1 MRTGRALASAA
12 GLVAGL
18 TLLSRVFGLVRK
30 LAQSWA
36 LSDSPIATAYDTA
49 NTVPNVLFEVAAG
62 GALAGAVIPILS
74 RFLKV
79 GDKRLAAQA
88 AGALMT
94 WILSVGMALAL
105 VVSVTASP
113 IISVLLADA
122 APEMRNLAALLLRI
136 FAAQIP
142 LYGLSVVATGI
153 LHSHGH
159 FFWPALSPL
168 LSSVSVSAMF
178 LWYSTWVEPFADPAA
193 LTLAEVALLGGGTTL
208 GVVLFAIPQLLIASR
223 FVRLRPTFTF
233 PPGVGALTLRLGAAG
248 LATLAAQQVAI
259 IAIMIVANSAGDVGT
274 YAAFN
279 YAYAIFMVPYAVL
292 AVPIAT
298 VTFPRISAATGQAR
312 THVVAQSTRLVLVMG
327 MVSAALLIVLASP
340 AKIVLEVG
348 RDIAGLETAMQ
359 AMAIGAVGMSLLY
372 HGVRVLYGCGQARR
386 VIAANSFGWGTVVGG
401 LVVSALLG
409 ISGRISTLM
418 AVGISISVGLSVGAV
433 AVLVM
438 MFRSLGPQSVAG
450 IARTGVTLLPVLVAA
465 GLAARFL
472 VGWILDAGGS
482 TILAAI
488 GAAVVGGVVVIGAA
502 GAALYAADRQAFASL
517 SR

>member
-94 WILSVGMALAL
+94 WILSAGMVLAL
-105 VVSVTASP
+105 VVSVAASP
-113 IISVLLADA
+113 IISILLADA

-168 LSSVSVSAMF
+168 LSSVSVAAMF

-298 VTFPRISAATGQAR
+298 VTFPRITTATGQAR
-312 THVVAQSTRLVLVMG
+312 TQVVAQSTRLVLAMG

-348 RDIAGLETAMQ
+348 RDIAGLEAAMQ
-359 AMAIGAVGMSLLY
+359 AMAIGSVGMSLLY

-465 GLAARFL
+465 GLAAHFL

>member
-312 THVVAQSTRLVLVMG
+312 THVVAQSTRLVLAMG

-348 RDIAGLETAMQ
+348 RDIAGLEAAMQ
-359 AMAIGAVGMSLLY
+359 AMAIGSVGMSLLY

>member
-105 VVSVTASP
+105 VVSVAASP

-312 THVVAQSTRLVLVMG
+312 THVVAQSTRLVLAMG

-348 RDIAGLETAMQ
+348 RDIAGLEAAMQ
-359 AMAIGAVGMSLLY
+359 AMAIGSVGMSLLY

-401 LVVSALLG
+401 LVVSTLLG

-450 IARTGVTLLPVLVAA
+450 IVRTGVTLLPVLVAA

>member
-312 THVVAQSTRLVLVMG
+312 THVVAQSTRLVLAMG

-359 AMAIGAVGMSLLY
+359 AMAIGSVGMSLLY

>member
-105 VVSVTASP
+105 VVSVAASP

-312 THVVAQSTRLVLVMG
+312 THVVAQSTRLVLAMG

-348 RDIAGLETAMQ
+348 RDIAGLEAAMQ
-359 AMAIGAVGMSLLY
+359 AMAIGSVGMSLLY

-450 IARTGVTLLPVLVAA
+450 IVRTGVTLLPVLVAA

>member
-1 MRTGRALASAA
+1 M
-12 GLVAGL
+12 AGL

-105 VVSVTASP
+105 VVSVAASP

-312 THVVAQSTRLVLVMG
+312 THVVAQSTRLVLAMG

-348 RDIAGLETAMQ
+348 RDIAGLEAAMQ
-359 AMAIGAVGMSLLY
+359 AMAIGSVGMSLLY

-450 IARTGVTLLPVLVAA
+450 IVRTGVTLLPVLVAA

>member
-94 WILSVGMALAL
+94 WILSAGMALAL
-105 VVSVTASP
+105 VVSVAASP
-113 IISVLLADA
+113 IVSILLADTT
-122 APEMRNLAALLLRI
+122 PEMRNLAALLLRI

-168 LSSVSVSAMF
+168 LSSVSVAAMF

-312 THVVAQSTRLVLVMG
+312 THVVAQSTRLVLAMG

-359 AMAIGAVGMSLLY
+359 AMAIGSVGMSLLY

>member
-259 IAIMIVANSAGDVGT
+259 IVIMIVANSAGDVGT

-312 THVVAQSTRLVLVMG
+312 THVVAQSTRLVLAMG

-359 AMAIGAVGMSLLY
+359 AMAIGSVGMSLLY

>member
-1 MRTGRALASAA
+1 MRTGRALAGAA

-105 VVSVTASP
+105 VVSVAASP

-168 LSSVSVSAMF
+168 LSSVSVAAMF
-178 LWYSTWVEPFADPAA
+178 LWYSTWVEP
-193 LTLAEVALLGGGTTL
+193 L
-208 GVVLFAIPQLLIASR
+208 
-223 FVRLRPTFTF
+223 
-233 PPGVGALTLRLGAAG
+233 
-248 LATLAAQQVAI
+248 
-259 IAIMIVANSAGDVGT
+259 
-274 YAAFN
+274 
-279 YAYAIFMVPYAVL
+279 
-292 AVPIAT
+292 PIL
-298 VTFPRISAATGQAR
+298 PR
-312 THVVAQSTRLVLVMG
+312 
-327 MVSAALLIVLASP
+327 
-340 AKIVLEVG
+340 
-348 RDIAGLETAMQ
+348 
-359 AMAIGAVGMSLLY
+359 
-372 HGVRVLYGCGQARR
+372 
-386 VIAANSFGWGTVVGG
+386 
-401 LVVSALLG
+401 
-409 ISGRISTLM
+409 
-418 AVGISISVGLSVGAV
+418 
-433 AVLVM
+433 
-438 MFRSLGPQSVAG
+438 
-450 IARTGVTLLPVLVAA
+450 
-465 GLAARFL
+465 
-472 VGWILDAGGS
+472 
-482 TILAAI
+482 
-488 GAAVVGGVVVIGAA
+488 
-502 GAALYAADRQAFASL
+502 
-517 SR
+517 

>member
-1 MRTGRALASAA
+1 M
-12 GLVAGL
+12 AGL

-312 THVVAQSTRLVLVMG
+312 THVVAQSTRLVLAMG

-348 RDIAGLETAMQ
+348 RDIAGLEAAMQ
-359 AMAIGAVGMSLLY
+359 AMAIGSVGMSLLY

>member
-94 WILSVGMALAL
+94 WIVSVGMALAL

-312 THVVAQSTRLVLVMG
+312 THVVAQSTRLVLAMG

-348 RDIAGLETAMQ
+348 RDIAGLEAAMQ
-359 AMAIGAVGMSLLY
+359 AMAIGSVGMSLLY
-372 HGVRVLYGCGQARR
+372 HGVRVLYGCGQTRR

>member
-122 APEMRNLAALLLRI
+122 APEMRNLASLLLRI

-312 THVVAQSTRLVLVMG
+312 THVVAQSTRLVLAMG

-359 AMAIGAVGMSLLY
+359 AMAIGSVGMSLLY

>member
-1 MRTGRALASAA
+1 M
-12 GLVAGL
+12 AGL

-312 THVVAQSTRLVLVMG
+312 THVVAQSTRLVLAMG

-359 AMAIGAVGMSLLY
+359 AMAIGSVGMSLLY

>member
-1 MRTGRALASAA
+1 M
-12 GLVAGL
+12 AGL

-94 WILSVGMALAL
+94 WILSAGMVLAL
-105 VVSVTASP
+105 VVSVAASP
-113 IISVLLADA
+113 IISILLADA

-168 LSSVSVSAMF
+168 LSSVSVAAMF

-298 VTFPRISAATGQAR
+298 VTFPRITTATGQAR
-312 THVVAQSTRLVLVMG
+312 TQVVAQSTRLVLAMG

-348 RDIAGLETAMQ
+348 RDIAGLEAAMQ
-359 AMAIGAVGMSLLY
+359 AMAIGSVGMSLLY

-465 GLAARFL
+465 GLAAHFL

>member
-1 MRTGRALASAA
+1 M
-12 GLVAGL
+12 AGL

-105 VVSVTASP
+105 VVSVAASP

-312 THVVAQSTRLVLVMG
+312 THVVAQSTRLVLAMG

-348 RDIAGLETAMQ
+348 RDIAGLEAAMQ
-359 AMAIGAVGMSLLY
+359 AMAIGSVGMSLLY

-401 LVVSALLG
+401 LVVSTLLG

-450 IARTGVTLLPVLVAA
+450 IVRTGVTLLPVLVAA

>member
-1 MRTGRALASAA
+1 M
-12 GLVAGL
+12 AGL

-312 THVVAQSTRLVLVMG
+312 THVVAQSTRLVLAMG

>member
-142 LYGLSVVATGI
+142 LYGLSLVATGI

-168 LSSVSVSAMF
+168 LSSVSVAAMF

-312 THVVAQSTRLVLVMG
+312 THVVAQSTRLVLAMG

-359 AMAIGAVGMSLLY
+359 AMAIGSVGMSLLY

-450 IARTGVTLLPVLVAA
+450 IARTGFTLLPVLVAA
-465 GLAARFL
+465 GLAAHFL
-472 VGWILDAGGS
+472 VGWILDAGGL

>member
-312 THVVAQSTRLVLVMG
+312 THVVAQSTRLVLAMG